1 MMGPWRKY
9 SHIAAFFKT
18 KQKIGSNFDFETN
31 VSKVQ

>member
-9 SHIAAFFKT
+9 SHIVGFFET
-18 KQKIGSNFDFETN
+18 QSKIGSNLDFEMN